1 MNTSRI
7 QGKPNSQQLHQQAG
21 QVLKW
26 DGNQWAPNAD
36 NSDGFSLPFDA
47 SYDGDQTAFQLENP
61 TMGTKA
67 SLLTESGNILQLGP
81 SGEQIAPNGL
91 LDIEN
96 SFKGIFSMNINNS
109 SGSGGGIYI
118 HNSDNNA
125 LYIDN
130 YSNSDAV
137 EIDNSGNGGRAL
149 VIDNGGN
156 DEVAL
161 WVSNLSNNYAAYFDG
176 DVHVTGT
183 LSKSGGSFEIDDPI
197 DPANKILRHSF
208 VESPDMMNIYN
219 GNVTTDASGNATIE
233 LPDYFSALNMDF
245 RYQLTVIGQFAEA
258 IVSKEIQNN
267 QFTITTNKPNVK
279 VSWQVT
285 GIRKNPWAQKNR
297 IIVEEQ
303 KSSKTKGF
311 YLNPK
316 AYGLP
321 TTKSVEWALHP
332 EMMKR
337 TQEKINELKA
347 DGESQK

>member
-1 MNTSRI
+1 
-7 QGKPNSQQLHQQAG
+7 
-21 QVLKW
+21 
-26 DGNQWAPNAD
+26 
-36 NSDGFSLPFDA
+36 
-47 SYDGDQTAFQLENP
+47 
-61 TMGTKA
+61 
-67 SLLTESGNILQLGP
+67 
-81 SGEQIAPNGL
+81 
-91 LDIEN
+91 
-96 SFKGIFSMNINNS
+96 MNINNS